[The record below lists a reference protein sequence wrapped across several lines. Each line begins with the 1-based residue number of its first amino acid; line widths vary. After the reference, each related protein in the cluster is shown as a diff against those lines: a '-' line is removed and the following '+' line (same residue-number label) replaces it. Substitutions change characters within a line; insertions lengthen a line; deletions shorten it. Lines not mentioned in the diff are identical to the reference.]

1 MHLSPFDDL
10 TRGAVSI
17 REPKARR
24 IGEVLSILFLV
35 SLGTVAT
42 VTGTR
47 AGAHEQADTRI
58 AIVTPPSAT
67 AR

>member
-10 TRGAVSI
+10 DRGHLCN
-17 REPKARR
+17 REPRARR
-24 IGEVLSILFLV
+24 VGEILSLLFLV

-42 VTGTR
+42 VTGAR
-47 AGAHEQADTRI
+47 AGAHEQADARI
-58 AIVTPPSAT
+58 PVTALPSSA